1 MNKNE
6 FVEIL
11 IKYNIDPNI
20 VCFNDK
26 IKDDVFC
33 FMDNYNAVDVFY
45 RERGREFDLQ
55 KFSTQS
61 DALEYLSNKILVM
74 SGKL

>member
-33 FMDNYNAVDVFY
+33 VMDNYNAVDVFY
-45 RERGREFDLQ
+45 RERGREFGLQ

>member
-1 MNKNE
+1 MNINE
-6 FVEIL
+6 FIEIL

-33 FMDNYNAVDVFY
+33 VMDNYNSVDVFY
-45 RERGREFDLQ
+45 RERGREFEL
-55 KFSTQS
+55 KNFSTQS

>member
-33 FMDNYNAVDVFY
+33 VMNNYNAVDVF
-45 RERGREFDLQ
+45 
-55 KFSTQS
+55 
-61 DALEYLSNKILVM
+61 
-74 SGKL
+74 